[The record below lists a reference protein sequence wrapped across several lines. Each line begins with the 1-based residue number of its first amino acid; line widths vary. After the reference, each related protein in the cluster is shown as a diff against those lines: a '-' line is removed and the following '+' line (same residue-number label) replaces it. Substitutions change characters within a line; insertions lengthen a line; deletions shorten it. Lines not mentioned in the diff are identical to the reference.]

1 MSVLNQFK
9 EAIRIQQNK
18 ENESY
23 DEQIRLPLEERVAK
37 GVTMTNYTNASS
49 NQGLLGSRAP
59 GFHLFAGWYQYNKT
73 RLPNN
78 NCEIVIKS
86 GTYGRIVLG
95 GTPGTS
101 SGQGHG

>member
-37 GVTMTNYTNASS
+37 GVTITHRVFFSV
-49 NQGLLGSRAP
+49 
-59 GFHLFAGWYQYNKT
+59 FILF
-73 RLPNN
+73 
-78 NCEIVIKS
+78 VI
-86 GTYGRIVLG
+86 LC
-95 GTPGTS
+95 
-101 SGQGHG
+101 